1 MELYQINVAVA
12 TLWTSK
18 DSARKIDVDAITNPV
33 DIPKWLNSLTYETK
47 LDLCNDNLV
56 QSQVLL
62 GEEAQVIEIDGDWA
76 FCVIPSQSSKK
87 DDRGYPGWIPL
98 NQLRKKEEEENNYD
112 QVAVV
117 CQPTAT
123 LYEKPGN
130 KWMEVSY
137 QTKLPIVETLEEYS
151 KVKVPSGYAYLKNED
166 IHIFKI
172 NEAPRQNGEII
183 IREAEKFIGLPYL
196 WGGMSGFG
204 FDCSGFSY
212 TMCNAAGYI
221 IARDAHEQADGGID
235 VDLQQIQPGDLLF
248 FAYEEGKGHIHH
260 VAIYYGE
267 GEMIHSPNTGKSIVI
282 EEIAGT
288 YEKELCAARRYWI

>member
-18 DSARKIDVDAITNPV
+18 DSARQIDVDAISNPV
-33 DIPKWLNSLTYETK
+33 DIPKWLHSLTYDTK

-62 GEEAQVIEIDGDWA
+62 GEEVQVLEINGDWA
-76 FCVIPSQSSKK
+76 FCVIPSQLSKK

-98 NQLRKKEEEENNYD
+98 NQLMKKEEEEDKFD

-117 CQPTAT
+117 YQPIAT
-123 LYEKPGN
+123 LYKDPNN

-137 QTKLPIVETLEEYS
+137 QTALPIVEIREDYI
-151 KVKVPSGYAYLKNED
+151 KVKVPSGYGYLKNED
-166 IHIFKI
+166 IHIFKA
-172 NEAPRQNGEII
+172 NEIPKQNGEFII
-183 IREAEKFIGLPYL
+183 HEAEKFIGLPYL

-212 TMCNAAGYI
+212 SMCKAAGRI
-221 IARDAHEQADGGID
+221 IARDAHEQADGGIN
-235 VDLQQIQPGDLLF
+235 VEIQHIQPGDLLF
-248 FAYEEGKGHIHH
+248 FAYDEGKGHIHH

-267 GEMIHSPNTGKSIVI
+267 GKMIHSPNTGKSIVI

-288 YEKELCAARRYWI
+288 YKKELCAASRYWI